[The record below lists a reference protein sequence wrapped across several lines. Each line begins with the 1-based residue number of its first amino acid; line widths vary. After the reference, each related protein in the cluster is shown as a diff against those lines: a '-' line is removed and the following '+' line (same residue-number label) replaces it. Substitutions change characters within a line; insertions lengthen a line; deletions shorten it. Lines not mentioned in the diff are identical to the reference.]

1 MSKEETPYDMNEVGK
16 MKYDLRVQTLE
27 SEDEEKKEDTPP
39 TYSIDEKWVLDYV
52 EQFGEEPSFF

>member
-1 MSKEETPYDMNEVGK
+1 MNEVGK